1 MHRTRTP
8 MQLWFW
14 PAYLMTTHHPGI
26 SAVQLQRRLGIGRY
40 ETAWLMLH
48 KLRRAMVAPECSQL
62 QGSVEADEFY
72 VGGYEKGRRA
82 RQNHDP
88 NKSIVAIAVELRGR
102 GSGRLRLAVVP
113 DVSADSLCGFLTDVV
128 QPGATI
134 HTDAWQ
140 SYKRLSRPAPRWS
153 ALSPSA
159 LTANGNAGAL
169 AATTRPTD
177 RPTTPEA
184 GPSRKV
190 GLRRRRG
197 GRSLWRQPVRED
209 GLARG
214 RGRQRS

>member
-88 NKSIVAIAVELRGR
+88 NKSIVAIALELRGR

-153 ALSPSA
+153 AY
-159 LTANGNAGAL
+159 
-169 AATTRPTD
+169 
-177 RPTTPEA
+177 
-184 GPSRKV
+184 
-190 GLRRRRG
+190 RR
-197 GRSLWRQPVRED
+197 
-209 GLARG
+209 AR
-214 RGRQRS
+214 